1 MTTATENNI
10 LDVIR
15 TEATKLVPG
24 LDAER
29 LRPEVHIAD
38 VGIESVQMIE
48 LVARVEE
55 HFEVTL
61 PDYELS
67 GVETIGGLIALVVA
81 AGSAD
86 GH

>member
-15 TEATKLVPG
+15 NEAAKLVPG
-24 LDAER
+24 LDAGH
-29 LRPEVHIAD
+29 LRPEVYIAD

-48 LVARVEE
+48 LVARLEE
-55 HFEVTL
+55 HFDVTL

-67 GVETIGGLIALVVA
+67 GVETIGGLIDLVA
-81 AGSAD
+81 AGTRD
-86 GH
+86 R